1 MRNPRIHP
9 ASFLR
14 RWWLLIAV
22 AGAGGAL
29 VAYLYGT
36 RATPTYEAK
45 AQVLVQAG
53 ARQFAGIPTYAEIV
67 RSTPVVAYALR
78 STGSPLSV
86 EEVRAKVRGEADR
99 DTRIITIRAD
109 DTDRSRAIALA
120 NGLAAG
126 LERYVSAAAATT
138 SAAQVTGRT
147 QVELIEPAT
156 SAARVRPLSPL
167 LLEFGA
173 LAGVFGALAFALVVE
188 ARRSKVTDENDLVEV
203 GGFPVLGSVNA
214 AWPRMRTSL
223 LDPTRSS
230 PEEWGDYR
238 RLATRITVA
247 GDEAAPRSLVLV
259 GAEGAEAS
267 SAVAA
272 KLALTLAQD
281 GQRVVLAD
289 FEGDRM
295 IRGHFRIG
303 AHGGGAQLVK
313 RSAPLTYRGTTL
325 DRFALR
331 SGAPLV
337 LALPRQASAG
347 LNSEEAENLVKLLSA
362 EAELLIIHAPPPSR
376 SRSALIWARATQ
388 ATLLVVR
395 AEYTKRADVEEAREG
410 LEPVGTKVIGAVV
423 AGRPTLS
430 RGVRPVAGRP
440 YLSTPEPL
448 SAPGRQIEPR

>member
-22 AGAGGAL
+22 AGTGGAL

-36 RATPTYEAK
+36 RATPTYEAE

-53 ARQFAGIPTYAEIV
+53 VRPSAEIPTYAEIV

-86 EEVRAKVRGEADR
+86 EEVRANVRGEADR
-99 DTRIITIRAD
+99 DTRIITIRAVD
-109 DTDRSRAIALA
+109 IDRSRAVELA

-126 LERYVSAAAATT
+126 LEWYVSAAAATT
-138 SAAQVTGRT
+138 SAAQATEQT
-147 QVELIEPAT
+147 PIELIEPAT
-156 SAARVRPLSPL
+156 SAARVRPLSLL

-188 ARRSKVTDENDLVEV
+188 ARRSKVTDEDDLVEV
-203 GGFPVLGSVNA
+203 GGFPVLGSVNG

-247 GDEAAPRSLVLV
+247 SDGAAPRSLVLV

-267 SAVAA
+267 SAVGA

-289 FEGDRM
+289 FEGDR
-295 IRGHFRIG
+295 IRRHFRIG
-303 AHGGGAQLVK
+303 ARGGGVQLVK
-313 RSAPLTYRGTTL
+313 RSAPLTYGSTTL

-337 LALPRQASAG
+337 VALPRQVSAG
-347 LNSEEAENLVKLLSA
+347 LNAEEAENLVRLLCA
-362 EAELLIIHAPPPSR
+362 EADVLIIHAPPPSR
-376 SRSALIWARATQ
+376 SRSALIWARATK

-423 AGRPTLS
+423 QGGRP
-430 RGVRPVAGRP
+430 
-440 YLSTPEPL
+440 
-448 SAPGRQIEPR
+448 

>member
-45 AQVLVQAG
+45 AEVLVQPG
-53 ARQFAGIPTYAEIV
+53 ARQSAEIPTYAEIV

-86 EEVRAKVRGEADR
+86 EEVRANVRGEADR
-99 DTRIITIRAD
+99 DTRIIRIRVD

-120 NGLAAG
+120 NGLAVG
-126 LERYVSAAAATT
+126 LGRYVSAAATT
-138 SAAQVTGRT
+138 SAAQVTGGT
-147 QVELIEPAT
+147 QIELIEPAT
-156 SAARVRPLSPL
+156 SAARVRPLSTL

-188 ARRSKVTDENDLVEV
+188 ARRSKVTDEVDLLEA
-203 GGFPVLGSVNA
+203 GGFPILGSVNG

-247 GDEAAPRSLVLV
+247 SDEAAPRSLVLV

-267 SAVAA
+267 SAVGA

-289 FEGDRM
+289 FEGDR
-295 IRGHFRIG
+295 IRRYFRIG
-303 AHGGGAQLVK
+303 ARGGGAQLVK

-337 LALPRQASAG
+337 LALPRQVSAG
-347 LNSEEAENLVKLLSA
+347 LNREEAETLVKLLSA
-362 EAELLIIHAPPPSR
+362 EADLLIIHAPPPSR
-376 SRSALIWARATQ
+376 SRGALIWARATK

-395 AEYTKRADVEEAREG
+395 TEHTKRADVEAARDG

-423 AGRPTLS
+423 QGGRP
-430 RGVRPVAGRP
+430 
-440 YLSTPEPL
+440 
-448 SAPGRQIEPR
+448 

>member
-29 VAYLYGT
+29 VAYLSGT
-36 RATPTYEAK
+36 RETPTYEAK
-45 AQVLVQAG
+45 AQILVQAG
-53 ARQFAGIPTYAEIV
+53 ARESAEIPTFAEIV

-86 EEVRAKVRGEADR
+86 EEVRANVRGEADR
-99 DTRIITIRAD
+99 DTRIITIRAE

-120 NGLAAG
+120 NALAAG
-126 LERYVSAAAATT
+126 LERYVAAAAATT

-147 QVELIEPAT
+147 QIELIEPAS
-156 SAARVRPLSPL
+156 SAARVRPVSPL
-167 LLEFGA
+167 LIEFGA

-188 ARRSKVTDENDLVEV
+188 ARRSKVTDENDLVEF
-203 GGFPVLGSVNA
+203 GGFRVLGSVNGS
-214 AWPRMRTSL
+214 WVRMRTSL
-223 LDPTRSS
+223 FDPTRSS

-247 GDEAAPRSLVLV
+247 SDESAPRSLVLV

-267 SAVAA
+267 SAVGA

-289 FEGDRM
+289 FEGDR
-295 IRGHFRIG
+295 IRRHFGIG
-303 AHGGGAQLVK
+303 ARGGEAQLVK

-337 LALPRQASAG
+337 LALPRQVSAG
-347 LNSEEAENLVKLLSA
+347 LNREEAENLVKLLSA
-362 EAELLIIHAPPPSR
+362 EADLLIIHAPPPSR
-376 SRSALIWARATQ
+376 SRGALIWARATK

-423 AGRPTLS
+423 QGGRP
-430 RGVRPVAGRP
+430 
-440 YLSTPEPL
+440 
-448 SAPGRQIEPR
+448 

>member
-29 VAYLYGT
+29 VAYLSGT
-36 RATPTYEAK
+36 RATPRYEAK

-53 ARQFAGIPTYAEIV
+53 ARESAEIPTYAEIV

-86 EEVRAKVRGEADR
+86 EEVRANVRGEADR
-99 DTRIITIRAD
+99 DTRIITIRAG

-120 NGLAAG
+120 NALAAG
-126 LERYVSAAAATT
+126 LERYVAAAATT
-138 SAAQVTGRT
+138 SAAPVTGRT
-147 QVELIEPAT
+147 QIELIEPAT

-188 ARRSKVTDENDLVEV
+188 ARRSKVTDEVDLLEA
-203 GGFPVLGSVNA
+203 GGFPILGSVNG

-238 RLATRITVA
+238 RLATRIIVA
-247 GDEAAPRSLVLV
+247 SGEAAPRSLVLV

-267 SAVAA
+267 SAVGAM
-272 KLALTLAQD
+272 LALTLAQD

-289 FEGDRM
+289 FEGDR
-295 IRGHFRIG
+295 IRRHFRID
-303 AHGGGAQLVK
+303 ARGGGAQLVK

-337 LALPRQASAG
+337 LALPRQISAG
-347 LNSEEAENLVKLLSA
+347 LNREEAETLVKLLSA
-362 EAELLIIHAPPPSR
+362 EADLLIIHAPPPSR
-376 SRSALIWARATQ
+376 SRGALIWARATK

-395 AEYTKRADVEEAREG
+395 AEHTKRADVEEARDG

-423 AGRPTLS
+423 QGGRP
-430 RGVRPVAGRP
+430 
-440 YLSTPEPL
+440 
-448 SAPGRQIEPR
+448 

>member
-29 VAYLYGT
+29 VAYLSGT
-36 RATPTYEAK
+36 RATPRYEAK

-53 ARQFAGIPTYAEIV
+53 ARESAEIPTYAEIV

-78 STGSPLSV
+78 STDSPLSV
-86 EEVRAKVRGEADR
+86 EEVRANVRGEADR
-99 DTRIITIRAD
+99 DTRIITIRAG

-120 NGLAAG
+120 NALAAG
-126 LERYVSAAAATT
+126 LERYVAAAATT
-138 SAAQVTGRT
+138 SAAPVTGRT
-147 QVELIEPAT
+147 QIELIEPAT

-188 ARRSKVTDENDLVEV
+188 ARRSKVTDEADLLEA
-203 GGFPVLGSVNA
+203 GGFPILGSVNG

-238 RLATRITVA
+238 RLATQITVA
-247 GDEAAPRSLVLV
+247 SDEAAPRSLVLV

-267 SAVAA
+267 SAVGAM
-272 KLALTLAQD
+272 LALTLAQD

-289 FEGDRM
+289 FEGDR
-295 IRGHFRIG
+295 ISRHFRIG
-303 AHGGGAQLVK
+303 ARGGGAQLVK
-313 RSAPLTYRGTTL
+313 RSAPLRYRGTTL

-337 LALPRQASAG
+337 LALPRQISAG
-347 LNSEEAENLVKLLSA
+347 LNREEAETLVKLLSA
-362 EAELLIIHAPPPSR
+362 EADLLIIHAPPPSR
-376 SRSALIWARATQ
+376 SRGALIWARATK

-395 AEYTKRADVEEAREG
+395 TEHTKRADVEAARDG

-423 AGRPTLS
+423 QGGRP
-430 RGVRPVAGRP
+430 
-440 YLSTPEPL
+440 
-448 SAPGRQIEPR
+448 

>member
-22 AGAGGAL
+22 AGTGGAL

-36 RATPTYEAK
+36 RATPTYEAE

-53 ARQFAGIPTYAEIV
+53 VRPSAEIPTYAEIV

-86 EEVRAKVRGEADR
+86 EEVRANVRGEADR
-99 DTRIITIRAD
+99 DTRIITIRAVD
-109 DTDRSRAIALA
+109 IDRSRAVELA

-126 LERYVSAAAATT
+126 LEWYVSAAAATT
-138 SAAQVTGRT
+138 SAAQATEQT
-147 QVELIEPAT
+147 PIELIEPAT
-156 SAARVRPLSPL
+156 SAARVRPLSLL

-188 ARRSKVTDENDLVEV
+188 ARRSKVTDEDDLVEV
-203 GGFPVLGSVNA
+203 GGFPVLGSVNG

-247 GDEAAPRSLVLV
+247 SDGAAPRSLVLV

-267 SAVAA
+267 SAVGA

-289 FEGDRM
+289 FEGDR
-295 IRGHFRIG
+295 IRRHFRIG
-303 AHGGGAQLVK
+303 ARGGGAQLVK
-313 RSAPLTYRGTTL
+313 RSAPLTYGSTTF

-337 LALPRQASAG
+337 VALPRQVSAG
-347 LNSEEAENLVKLLSA
+347 LNAEEAENLVRLLCA
-362 EAELLIIHAPPPSR
+362 EADVLIIHAPPPSR
-376 SRSALIWARATQ
+376 SRSALIWARATK

-423 AGRPTLS
+423 QGGRP
-430 RGVRPVAGRP
+430 
-440 YLSTPEPL
+440 
-448 SAPGRQIEPR
+448 

>member
-29 VAYLYGT
+29 VAYLSGT
-36 RATPTYEAK
+36 RATPRYEAK

-53 ARQFAGIPTYAEIV
+53 ARESAEIPTYAEIV

-86 EEVRAKVRGEADR
+86 EEVRANVRGEADR
-99 DTRIITIRAD
+99 DTRIITIRAG

-120 NGLAAG
+120 NALAAG
-126 LERYVSAAAATT
+126 LERYVAAAATT
-138 SAAQVTGRT
+138 SAAPVTGRT
-147 QVELIEPAT
+147 QIELIEPAT

-188 ARRSKVTDENDLVEV
+188 ARRSKVTDEGDLVEA
-203 GGFPVLGSVNA
+203 GGFPLLGSVNG

-238 RLATRITVA
+238 RLATRIIVA
-247 GDEAAPRSLVLV
+247 SGEAAPRSLVLV

-267 SAVAA
+267 SAVGA

-289 FEGDRM
+289 FEGDR
-295 IRGHFRIG
+295 IRRHFRID
-303 AHGGGAQLVK
+303 ARGGGAQLVK

-337 LALPRQASAG
+337 LALPRQVPAG
-347 LNSEEAENLVKLLSA
+347 LNAEEAENLVKLLSA
-362 EAELLIIHAPPPSR
+362 EADLLIIHAPPPSR
-376 SRSALIWARATQ
+376 SRGALIWARATK

-395 AEYTKRADVEEAREG
+395 TEHTKRADVEAARDG

-423 AGRPTLS
+423 QGGRP
-430 RGVRPVAGRP
+430 
-440 YLSTPEPL
+440 
-448 SAPGRQIEPR
+448 

>member
-14 RWWLLIAV
+14 RWLLLIAV

-29 VAYLYGT
+29 AAYLYGT
-36 RATPTYEAK
+36 RATPTYEAE

-53 ARQFAGIPTYAEIV
+53 ARQFAAIPTYAEIV

-86 EEVRAKVRGEADR
+86 EEVRANVRGEADR
-99 DTRIITIRAD
+99 ETRIITIRVV
-109 DTDRSRAIALA
+109 DTDRSRAVELA

-126 LERYVSAAAATT
+126 LEWYVSAAAAATT
-138 SAAQVTGRT
+138 SAAQATGET
-147 QVELIEPAT
+147 QIELIEPAT
-156 SAARVRPLSPL
+156 SAARVRPLSSL

-188 ARRSKVTDENDLVEV
+188 ARRSKVTNENDLVEV
-203 GGFPVLGSVNA
+203 GGFPVLGSVNG

-223 LDPTRSS
+223 PDPTRSS

-247 GDEAAPRSLVLV
+247 SDGAAPRSLVLV

-267 SAVAA
+267 SAVGA

-289 FEGDRM
+289 FEGDR
-295 IRGHFRIG
+295 IRRHFRIG
-303 AHGGGAQLVK
+303 ARDGGAQLVK

-337 LALPRQASAG
+337 LALPRQVSAG
-347 LNSEEAENLVKLLSA
+347 LNADDAENLVKLLSA
-362 EAELLIIHAPPPSR
+362 EADLLIIHAPPPSR
-376 SRSALIWARATQ
+376 SRGALIWARATK

-410 LEPVGTKVIGAVV
+410 LEPVGTKMIGAVV
-423 AGRPTLS
+423 QGGRP
-430 RGVRPVAGRP
+430 
-440 YLSTPEPL
+440 
-448 SAPGRQIEPR
+448 

>member
-29 VAYLYGT
+29 VAYLSGT
-36 RATPTYEAK
+36 RATPRYEAK

-53 ARQFAGIPTYAEIV
+53 ARESAEIPTYAEIV

-86 EEVRAKVRGEADR
+86 EEVRANVRGEADR
-99 DTRIITIRAD
+99 DTRIITIRAG

-120 NGLAAG
+120 NALAAG
-126 LERYVSAAAATT
+126 LERYVAAAATT
-138 SAAQVTGRT
+138 SAAPVTGRT
-147 QVELIEPAT
+147 QIELIEPAA

-188 ARRSKVTDENDLVEV
+188 ARRSKVTDEVDLVEV
-203 GGFPVLGSVNA
+203 GGFPLLGSVNG

-247 GDEAAPRSLVLV
+247 SDEAAPRSLVLV

-267 SAVAA
+267 SAVGA

-289 FEGDRM
+289 FEGDR
-295 IRGHFRIG
+295 IRRHFRID
-303 AHGGGAQLVK
+303 ARGGGAQLVK

-337 LALPRQASAG
+337 LALPRQVPAG
-347 LNSEEAENLVKLLSA
+347 LNAEEAENLVKLLSA
-362 EAELLIIHAPPPSR
+362 EADLLIIHAPPPSR
-376 SRSALIWARATQ
+376 SRGALIWARATK

-395 AEYTKRADVEEAREG
+395 AEYTKRADVEEARDG

-423 AGRPTLS
+423 QGGRP
-430 RGVRPVAGRP
+430 
-440 YLSTPEPL
+440 
-448 SAPGRQIEPR
+448 